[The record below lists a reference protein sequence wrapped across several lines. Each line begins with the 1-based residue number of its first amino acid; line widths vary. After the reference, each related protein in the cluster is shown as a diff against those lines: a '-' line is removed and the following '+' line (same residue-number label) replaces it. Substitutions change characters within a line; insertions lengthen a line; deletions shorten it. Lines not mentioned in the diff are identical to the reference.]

1 MPNANSVRHPI
12 FARFFDRLSR
22 LMEREVG
29 QHRHELLAGLSGRV
43 VEIGAGNGMNFQHY
57 PHSVEEVVALEPETY
72 LRSKAEAAARDAPVR
87 VSIRDGVAD
96 PLPLESDSFDAAVAS
111 LVLCTAPDPGGA
123 LAELGRVLKPGG
135 ELRFLEHVR
144 SDRPRKARI
153 QERLDR
159 SGIWPRVGGGCH
171 CARDTVAAIEGAG
184 FHIERVQSLDF
195 GPSWVITNPHVLG
208 ITRAAGVD
216 ARSREAGR

>member
-1 MPNANSVRHPI
+1 MPDASPVRHPI

-29 QHRHELLAGLSGRV
+29 EHRRELLAGLSGRV

-57 PHSVEEVVALEPETY
+57 PHTIGEVVAVEPEAY
-72 LRSKAEAAARDAPVR
+72 LRVKAEEAARRAPVK
-87 VSIRDGVAD
+87 VSVRDGLAA
-96 PLPLESDSFDAAVAS
+96 PLPLEERDFDAAIAS
-111 LVLCTAPDPGGA
+111 LVLCTVPDPSQA
-123 LAELGRVLKPGG
+123 LAELRRVLKPGG

-144 SDRPRKARI
+144 SDRPRKARL
-153 QERLDR
+153 QDRLDR

-171 CARDTVAAIEGAG
+171 CARDTVAAIDAAG
-184 FHIERVQSLDF
+184 FHIERSRTLDF

-208 ITRAAGVD
+208 VARAAEVP
-216 ARSREAGR
+216 AEAPTGL

>member
-1 MPNANSVRHPI
+1 MATPAASSVRHPI

-29 QHRHELLAGLSGRV
+29 EHRHELLAGVSGRV

-57 PHSVEEVVALEPETY
+57 PSSVEEVVALEPEAY
-72 LRSKAEAAARDAPVR
+72 LRSKAEEAARRAAVN
-87 VSIRDGVAD
+87 VSIRDGLAD
-96 PLPLESDSFDAAVAS
+96 SLPLEEREFDAAVAS
-111 LVLCTAPDPGGA
+111 LVLCTVPDPGRA
-123 LAELGRVLKPGG
+123 LGELRRVLKPGG

-153 QERLDR
+153 QDRLDR

-171 CARDTVAAIEGAG
+171 CARDTVAAIEAAG
-184 FHIERVQSLDF
+184 FQIEQVRRLDF
-195 GPSWVITNPHVLG
+195 GPSWIITNPHVLG
-208 ITRAAGVD
+208 TARAPDSLVTP
-216 ARSREAGR
+216 